1 MVEEYKD
8 GKVIMIVVIHS
19 LDASLAIMNAVDIAF
34 NGINKKSNS
43 KKFLMTAFVFASP
56 KVGDLN
62 FQKASFKLKNL
73 HVLRVH
79 NLLGILLKY
88 PPIGYFD
95 IGQEI
100 VIETTK
106 SPYLKLNLGDP
117 HTRHDLESY
126 LHGIDGTQGI
136 RPLTGVVLFSKAK
149 LSLLDSN
156 DWRNIW
162 SSEDWLRVLKLLRL
176 TVNTK
181 LLSTVITEIAGLL
194 RLLRLTVNT
203 EVAEVTEH

>member
-1 MVEEYKD
+1 MVEENKD
-8 GKVIMIVVIHS
+8 GEVIMIVVIHS
-19 LDASLAIMNAVDIAF
+19 LDALLATMNAVDRAF

-43 KKFLMTAFVFASP
+43 KEFLVTAFVFASP

-73 HVLRVH
+73 QVLRVH
-79 NLLGILLKY
+79 NLLGILH

-106 SPYLKLNLGDP
+106 SPYLKLNPGDP

-136 RPLTGVVLFSKAK
+136 RPLAGFK
-149 LSLLDSN
+149 LEVC
-156 DWRNIW
+156 RPKFQNI
-162 SSEDWLRVLKLLRL
+162 
-176 TVNTK
+176 
-181 LLSTVITEIAGLL
+181 
-194 RLLRLTVNT
+194 
-203 EVAEVTEH
+203 